1 MDRRA
6 FLCGLT
12 LGTLA
17 VPLVARAQP
26 ISVARIG
33 VLATGN
39 PRSAAPIQAFE
50 QKLRELGYVEGQN
63 LAIEARPAE
72 GKIDRL
78 PDLAAELVR
87 SKVDLIVASGSEA
100 TLRAVRKTTS
110 TMPIVMI
117 AIDYDPIKAGY
128 ISSLAHPGG
137 NITGV
142 FFQQLELTS
151 KRLEICREAVPK
163 ATRVAI
169 LWDAFSANQLS
180 PAETAAQALGLSLL
194 RLELKDPP
202 YDYEGAI
209 QLVVRR
215 GGNALFV
222 PSSPLVYRDRTR
234 IANAALKNRLPTIF
248 AHREHVEAGGFIGYG
263 PNMSDMY
270 RRAAVYVDRILKGA
284 KPADL
289 PVEQPTKFELVINL
303 KTAKAIG
310 VTIPQSLLLRADQ
323 VIQ

>member
-1 MDRRA
+1 MR
-6 FLCGLT
+6 LIG
-12 LGTLA
+12 LA
-17 VPLVARAQP
+17 VVLSLALAPLAGEAQQ

-33 VLATGN
+33 VLTTGN
-39 PRSAAPIQAFE
+39 PRSAGPNQAFE

-63 LAIEARPAE
+63 LAIEARAAE

-110 TMPIVMI
+110 TIPIVMV

-128 ISSLAHPGG
+128 ISSLSHPGG

-248 AHREHVEAGGFIGYG
+248 AHREHVEAGGFIAYG

>member
-1 MDRRA
+1 
-6 FLCGLT
+6 
-12 LGTLA
+12 
-17 VPLVARAQP
+17 
-26 ISVARIG
+26 
-33 VLATGN
+33 
-39 PRSAAPIQAFE
+39 
-50 QKLRELGYVEGQN
+50 
-63 LAIEARPAE
+63 
-72 GKIDRL
+72 
-78 PDLAAELVR
+78 
-87 SKVDLIVASGSEA
+87 
-100 TLRAVRKTTS
+100 
-110 TMPIVMI
+110 MPIVMI

-222 PSSPLVYRDRTR
+222 PSSPLRATFYTTGMEHSPTSATGTSWERTPWH
-234 IANAALKNRLPTIF
+234 AVQSPWDALKH
-248 AHREHVEAGGFIGYG
+248 A
-263 PNMSDMY
+263 
-270 RRAAVYVDRILKGA
+270 DRDK
-284 KPADL
+284 
-289 PVEQPTKFELVINL
+289 
-303 KTAKAIG
+303 
-310 VTIPQSLLLRADQ
+310 
-323 VIQ
+323 

>member
-63 LAIEARPAE
+63 LAIEARAAE

-100 TLRAVRKTTS
+100 TLRAVRTTTS

-169 LWDAFSANQLS
+169 LWDAFSANQLQGS
-180 PAETAAQALGLSLL
+180 
-194 RLELKDPP
+194 
-202 YDYEGAI
+202 
-209 QLVVRR
+209 
-215 GGNALFV
+215 
-222 PSSPLVYRDRTR
+222 
-234 IANAALKNRLPTIF
+234 
-248 AHREHVEAGGFIGYG
+248 
-263 PNMSDMY
+263 
-270 RRAAVYVDRILKGA
+270 
-284 KPADL
+284 
-289 PVEQPTKFELVINL
+289 
-303 KTAKAIG
+303 
-310 VTIPQSLLLRADQ
+310 
-323 VIQ
+323 